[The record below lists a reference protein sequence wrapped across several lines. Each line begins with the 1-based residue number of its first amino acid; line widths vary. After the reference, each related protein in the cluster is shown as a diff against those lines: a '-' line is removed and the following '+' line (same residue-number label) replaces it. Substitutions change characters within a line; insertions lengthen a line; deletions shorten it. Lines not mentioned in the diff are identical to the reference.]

1 MKPTLVDNC
10 EHYNRTTHAC
20 DKCGRGLPD
29 VCFEF
34 EEMKKKASSYDTMQN
49 QDSLR
54 NQPETTGSSSPEVIS
69 SVRVDSGETQQAKK
83 TRGRRRKVNVET
95 NDTN

>member
-29 VCFEF
+29 VCLEYENLKRKAEAYEKLTNHAQF
-34 EEMKKKASSYDTMQN
+34 KKAEEAIQESSD
-49 QDSLR
+49 R
-54 NQPETTGSSSPEVIS
+54 
-69 SVRVDSGETQQAKK
+69 SVSHLPLGTEQAQEPKK
-83 TRGRRRKVNVET
+83 TRGRPRKVNVET

>member
-34 EEMKKKASSYDTMQN
+34 EEMKKKAAAYEERTLVN
-49 QDSLR
+49 EEPLVKR
-54 NQPETTGSSSPEVIS
+54 
-69 SVRVDSGETQQAKK
+69 
-83 TRGRRRKVNVET
+83 RGRKPKATEPDET
-95 NDTN
+95 NDTD